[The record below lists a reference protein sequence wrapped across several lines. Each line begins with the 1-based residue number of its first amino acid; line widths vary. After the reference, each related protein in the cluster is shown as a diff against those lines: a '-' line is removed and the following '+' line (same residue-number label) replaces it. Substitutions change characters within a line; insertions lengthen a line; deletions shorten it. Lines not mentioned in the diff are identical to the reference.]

1 MVLLTGV
8 GSRLP
13 LRIVFTSLG
22 AGGVVRVRVE
32 NSRTWTGVRLEA
44 RSATSLPRD
53 LGHDLQLVPSTLVS
67 TSKSTSLPERS
78 GGRNDTWV
86 GPAQSSFPHA
96 AAAVSATQ
104 DPLVGDSTHVS
115 GTWTSSS

>member
-1 MVLLTGV
+1 M
-8 GSRLP
+8 
-13 LRIVFTSLG
+13 
-22 AGGVVRVRVE
+22 
-32 NSRTWTGVRLEA
+32 RLEA

-78 GGRNDTWV
+78 GGQNDTWV

-104 DPLVGDSTHVS
+104 DPLAGHSTHVS
-115 GTWTSSS
+115 GTWTSSSGATWEIQKDGPSGPTF